1 MLVRVIDAR
10 RSFRTKYGEGFGGN
24 VLAVRQMMVADD
36 QVDPQ
41 LARHP
46 GFGVRFY
53 PDVGGD
59 DDLKPLGGGAL
70 DDLAR
75 KSVTFGEA
83 VGDVTRDQI
92 ARPQKPQR
100 VRQDHARSRAVH
112 VEIGDD
118 HYPLAVADGAA
129 QSLDRPLHV
138 TQQKGRM
145 QIIDEF
151 RRQELSNLSRAR
163 KTAIEQAAEQYPVL
177 PGLQLQTVQLRR
189 GARRP
194 RDRIVIDYMPARA
207 SEPTRDFGQRWRHA
221 SFKNFQDHTSSKGGR
236 KYVRPDG

>member
-1 MLVRVIDAR
+1 
-10 RSFRTKYGEGFGGN
+10 RTQYGEGFGGGI
-24 VLAVRQMMVADD
+24 LPVRQKMVAYD
-36 QVDPQ
+36 QVYAQ
-41 LARHP
+41 RAGRP
-46 GFGVRFY
+46 GFGVRFD

-59 DDLKPLGGGAL
+59 YDLNPPRGGAL
-70 DDLAR
+70 DQLAR
-75 KSVTFGEA
+75 KSRNLGEGG
-83 VGDVTRDQI
+83 GDITRDQI

-145 QIIDEF
+145 QIIDKF

-177 PGLQLQTVQLRR
+177 PGLQLQTVQL
-189 GARRP
+189 
-194 RDRIVIDYMPARA
+194 
-207 SEPTRDFGQRWRHA
+207 
-221 SFKNFQDHTSSKGGR
+221 
-236 KYVRPDG
+236 